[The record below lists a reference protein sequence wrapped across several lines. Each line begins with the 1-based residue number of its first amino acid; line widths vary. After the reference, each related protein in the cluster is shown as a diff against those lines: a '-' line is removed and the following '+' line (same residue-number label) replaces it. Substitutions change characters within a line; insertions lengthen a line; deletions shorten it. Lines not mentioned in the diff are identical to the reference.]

1 MVGLSCNLWY
11 SNGGKA
17 LLSCKVRDKL
27 ICSRFYSQKETRVDG
42 SVSVML
48 VRSRPWAALSIWSWP
63 AIRGLLVAHSV

>member
-17 LLSCKVRDKL
+17 LLSCKVREKFM
-27 ICSRFYSQKETRVDG
+27 FYSQKETRVDG